1 MKQKTVFE
9 LVRLGHLIAIFLLS
23 TICIVFIIEL
33 IVDPF
38 IKIIFFNESYHL
50 PSLKIFFRS
59 VLFIAFTSVSF
70 GLLCWIYEKFI

>member
-50 PSLKIFFRS
+50 PSF
-59 VLFIAFTSVSF
+59 
-70 GLLCWIYEKFI
+70 